1 MDRLHDLET
10 RLKIYEDCYYFER
23 NEKGS
28 VSHIEFFDP
37 EYGEFP
43 ALDSNVLEALSNYTE
58 LKSITIN
65 INNYVLKDLS
75 SLRLLKKLKKIDI
88 EDGQCDIDDI
98 GVFSELKDLEVISFY
113 GSKITDLNPLK
124 YLSKLKSIVIYG
136 SCIEDIT
143 PLSNLESLEILSLN
157 QANIKDI
164 TPITHLKNLKSL
176 ALNKNKISDIS
187 ILENHLNLNHL
198 DLSANKIEDISALK
212 HLNNLTN
219 IGLSHNKIK
228 EVSALKGKENLNYL
242 NIQNNQINN
251 IFFLNDCIKLNWL
264 IISDNPIQKIKPVT
278 ELTELRTLQAD
289 NMKADDLGKDK
300 FKSDLHW
307 LSLSNC
313 AIENIQFLE
322 SLKNLQVLNLNDN
335 RISDVSVLSNFPQL
349 RNVLLKN
356 NNVEKPLPLPVSF
369 YYGLQELDLRG
380 NPFAGKFYEKY
391 SGIFSISGE
400 KIEEHFSLKDYNE
413 TVGKYFFE
421 QQQYDEALAIYYYN
435 RSDIEALEIYI
446 NKFTAT
452 SKNDLFHLR
461 YYFSKIVNILAL
473 RKAED
478 SENLRKIVKAL
489 HKKIRNLNI
498 FEKIEFSTA
507 LSSGTPRFSFHLKNS
522 YKTYELYDKDKN
534 TENADAEIYYAL
546 NSYIQKENLM
556 EVLYHLKKLNELD
569 SPFYYKL
576 YDEIKECL
584 RSRFSGSESDRE
596 QYNKYMDLLDNIEN
610 ADIPVPDLKYVS
622 NYNESKNYK
631 EKSILQRYGRYF
643 WLVFLILLLID
654 RIVRSAK

>member
-10 RLKIYEDCYYFER
+10 RLRIYEDCYYFER

-43 ALDSNVLEALSNYTE
+43 ALESNVLEALSNYTE
-58 LKSITIN
+58 LESITIN
-65 INNYVLKDLS
+65 INNYVLKDIS
-75 SLRLLKKLKKIDI
+75 SLRIFKKLKTFDI
-88 EDGQCDIDDI
+88 EDGRCDIDDLS
-98 GVFSELKDLEVISFY
+98 VFSELKDLEVINFH
-113 GSKITDLNPLK
+113 GPKITDLSPLK
-124 YLSKLKSIVIYG
+124 DLLKLKSFGIYG
-136 SCIEDIT
+136 SCIADIS
-143 PLSNLESLEILSLN
+143 PLSNLEFLEILSLN

-176 ALNKNKISDIS
+176 VLNKNEISDIS
-187 ILENHLNLNHL
+187 ILSNHSNLIQL
-198 DLSANKIEDISALK
+198 DLSANKIEDVSALK

-242 NIQNNQINN
+242 NIQNNQIND
-251 IFFLNDCIKLNWL
+251 ISFLNDCIKLNWL
-264 IISDNPIQKIKPVT
+264 IISDNPIQKIKPIT
-278 ELTELRTLQAD
+278 ELTELKTLQA
-289 NMKADDLGKDK
+289 NNIKAIDLGKDI
-300 FKSDLHW
+300 FQADLHY
-307 LSLSNC
+307 LHLADCNISD
-313 AIENIQFLE
+313 IQFLKN
-322 SLKNLQVLNLNDN
+322 LKNLQVLNLNDN

-369 YYGLQELDLRG
+369 YYILQELDLRG
-380 NPFAGKFYEKY
+380 NPFAGKFYKKY

-400 KIEEHFSLKDYNE
+400 KIEEHFSLKDYE
-413 TVGKYFFE
+413 KDLGIYFFGN
-421 QQQYDEALAIYYYN
+421 QQYEEALAIYFYN

-452 SKNDLFHLR
+452 DKNDLFHLR
-461 YYFSKIVNILAL
+461 YYFSKVVNILTL

-478 SENLRKIVKAL
+478 SENLRKIVRPL

-498 FEKIEFSTA
+498 FEEIEFSTA

-556 EVLYHLKKLNELD
+556 EALYHLKKLNELE

-622 NYNESKNYK
+622 NYNESKKYK
-631 EKSILQRYGRYF
+631 EKSILQRYGGYF
-643 WLVFLILLLID
+643 WLLFLILLLID
-654 RIVRSAK
+654 RIVRSTK

>member
-10 RLKIYEDCYYFER
+10 RLRIYEDCYYFER

-58 LKSITIN
+58 LESITIN

-75 SLRLLKKLKKIDI
+75 SLILLKKLKRIDI

-136 SCIEDIT
+136 SRIEDIT
-143 PLSNLESLEILSLN
+143 PLSNLESLETLSLT
-157 QANIKDI
+157 QAKIKDI
-164 TPITHLKNLKSL
+164 TPIAHLKNLKSL
-176 ALNKNKISDIS
+176 VLNKNKISDIS
-187 ILENHLNLNHL
+187 ILENHLNLNQL
-198 DLSANKIEDISALK
+198 ELNANKIEDISAFK
-212 HLNNLTN
+212 HLNNLTK

-228 EVSALKGKENLNYL
+228 DASALKGKRNLNYL
-242 NIQNNQINN
+242 DIRNNQIND

-278 ELTELRTLQAD
+278 ELTELKTLQA
-289 NMKADDLGKDK
+289 NNIRTDDLGNDK
-300 FKSDLHW
+300 FQSELHS
-307 LSLSNC
+307 LSLSDC
-313 AIENIQFLE
+313 SITSIYFLE
-322 SLKNLQVLNLNDN
+322 NQKDLQSLKLSNNKISDISVLLNFYQLKYLSLKNNE
-335 RISDVSVLSNFPQL
+335 
-349 RNVLLKN
+349 
-356 NNVEKPLPLPVSF
+356 VEKPLPISVIF
-369 YYGLQELDLRG
+369 VNDLQELDLRD
-380 NPFAGKFYEKY
+380 NPFSGKFYSKY
-391 SGIFSISGE
+391 NYGYSSLEDKVDEYFSTKE
-400 KIEEHFSLKDYNE
+400 YDKDA
-413 TVGKYFFE
+413 GKYFFE
-421 QQQYDEALAIYYYN
+421 HQQYEEALAIYYYN
-435 RSDIEALEIYI
+435 RSDIEVLEIYI

-498 FEKIEFSTA
+498 FEEIEFSTA

-631 EKSILQRYGRYF
+631 EKSILQRYGGYF
-643 WLVFLILLLID
+643 WLLFLILLLID
-654 RIVRSAK
+654 RIVRSTK

>member
-10 RLKIYEDCYYFER
+10 RLRIYEDCYYFER

-58 LKSITIN
+58 LESININ

-136 SCIEDIT
+136 SRIEDIT
-143 PLSNLESLEILSLN
+143 PLSNLESLETLSLT
-157 QANIKDI
+157 QAKIKDI
-164 TPITHLKNLKSL
+164 TPIAHLKNLKSL
-176 ALNKNKISDIS
+176 VLNKNKISDIS
-187 ILENHLNLNHL
+187 ILENHLNLNQL
-198 DLSANKIEDISALK
+198 ELNANKIEDISALK
-212 HLNNLTN
+212 HLNNLTK

-228 EVSALKGKENLNYL
+228 DASALKGKRNLNYL
-242 NIQNNQINN
+242 DIRNNQIND

-278 ELTELRTLQAD
+278 ELTELKTLQA
-289 NMKADDLGKDK
+289 NNIRTDDLGNDK
-300 FKSDLHW
+300 FQSELHS
-307 LSLSNC
+307 LSLSDC
-313 AIENIQFLE
+313 SITSIYFLE
-322 SLKNLQVLNLNDN
+322 NQKNLQSLKLSNNKISDISVLLNFYQLKYLSLKNNE
-335 RISDVSVLSNFPQL
+335 
-349 RNVLLKN
+349 
-356 NNVEKPLPLPVSF
+356 VEKPLPISVTFLND
-369 YYGLQELDLRG
+369 LQELDLRS
-380 NPFAGKFYEKY
+380 NPFSGKFYSKHNYGY
-391 SGIFSISGE
+391 SSLEDKVDDYFSTKE
-400 KIEEHFSLKDYNE
+400 YDKDA
-413 TVGKYFFE
+413 GKYFFE
-421 QQQYDEALAIYYYN
+421 HQQYEEALAIYYYN

-452 SKNDLFHLR
+452 DKNDLFHLR

-498 FEKIEFSTA
+498 FEEIEFSTA

-556 EVLYHLKKLNELD
+556 EALYHLKKLNELD

-631 EKSILQRYGRYF
+631 EKSILQRYGGYF
-643 WLVFLILLLID
+643 WLLFLILLLID
-654 RIVRSAK
+654 RIVRSTK